1 MVSDSELVD
10 RLREFLSTS
19 DLNITTNTDVRRK
32 LEEDFNIDLSDR
44 KVFIREQI
52 DLYLESHYQV
62 NQENENNEEKMEEE
76 NDQGPPA
83 EVKSQVSEEE
93 EDQKEEEEEEDP
105 EEEEEEESE
114 AVAKLFGL
122 GTSMLEVSSSKP
134 LANESRGFAFW
145 VELVIPGLPSAG
157 YLSYAFNSGGCV
169 TSLLM
174 SGSALLDPSLQ
185 ILIADQSLS
194 NLLTQKFQTLM
205 PGKKNESGKRKAG
218 GFTKLCSLSPQ
229 LQKIT
234 GEAELARTE
243 VVKRMWHYINEND
256 LKNPSDKRIINC
268 DDTLREL
275 FGVDTIGMFEM
286 NKALTKHIWPLDSDG
301 VSTITTS
308 GSVNS
313 TANKKQRKQEED
325 EDSDEP
331 KKEEKQKNS
340 GMHAALRLSNV
351 LINFLGTGESE
362 LSRPN
367 VEGLSRFQVVMEEN
381 YVNEFKKEKGYPGAL
396 KLTLCGSR
404 EWPDLK
410 GLL

>member
-62 NQENENNEEKMEEE
+62 NQENENNEEEMEEE
-76 NDQGPPA
+76 NDQGPSA

-93 EDQKEEEEEEDP
+93 EDPKEEEEEEDP

-114 AVAKLFGL
+114 AVAK
-122 GTSMLEVSSSKP
+122 VKRKSSK
-134 LANESRGFAFW
+134 
-145 VELVIPGLPSAG
+145 
-157 YLSYAFNSGGCV
+157 
-169 TSLLM
+169 
-174 SGSALLDPSLQ
+174 
-185 ILIADQSLS
+185 
-194 NLLTQKFQTLM
+194 KK
-205 PGKKNESGKRKAG
+205 PGKKNESGKRKTG

-313 TANKKQRKQEED
+313 TANKKRRKQEED

-331 KKEEKQKNS
+331 KKEEKKNS
-340 GMHAALRLSNV
+340 GSV
-351 LINFLGTGESE
+351 
-362 LSRPN
+362 
-367 VEGLSRFQVVMEEN
+367 
-381 YVNEFKKEKGYPGAL
+381 
-396 KLTLCGSR
+396 
-404 EWPDLK
+404 
-410 GLL
+410 